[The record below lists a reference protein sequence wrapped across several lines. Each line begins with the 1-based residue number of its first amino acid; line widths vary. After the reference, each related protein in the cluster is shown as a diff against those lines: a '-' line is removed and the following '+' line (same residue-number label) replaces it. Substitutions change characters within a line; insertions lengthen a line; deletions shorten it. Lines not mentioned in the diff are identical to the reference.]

1 MGPTAMHVGNDV
13 GTDTDGA
20 ADAVAVDVAT
30 VMARARGTITAA
42 TRFFIV
48 SSRAATADAT

>member
-1 MGPTAMHVGNDV
+1 MHVGNDV